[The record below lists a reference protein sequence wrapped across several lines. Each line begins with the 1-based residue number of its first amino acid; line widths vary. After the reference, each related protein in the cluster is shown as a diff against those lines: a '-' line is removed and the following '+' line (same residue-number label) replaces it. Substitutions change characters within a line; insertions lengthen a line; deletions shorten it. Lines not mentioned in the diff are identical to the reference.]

1 MKPRQPRF
9 VHRIA
14 SAAIAALTLASFRP
28 HLSAQQY
35 YASSNLRPEVNQILA
50 LANQAR
56 AQAGAGPVRWDPT
69 LAAAALSHCRLMAQ
83 QGEIEH
89 RYQGEPDISYRAAQ
103 AGAHFSIVEENIAVA
118 PTAPE
123 IHELWMNSP
132 GHRTNLLNPDID
144 SIGIAVVAARGSL
157 YVVADYSRAVQ
168 LFAPEQ
174 VEQQV
179 ATLVQSSGIAIF
191 PDATLARQA
200 CTVDDGMPRATPGS
214 PQPTFIMRW
223 QGAELNQLP
232 PTLVER
238 LQTGKYRQAAVGSC
252 PTRDL
257 GGPFTAYRL
266 AVLLY

>member
-1 MKPRQPRF
+1 
-9 VHRIA
+9 
-14 SAAIAALTLASFRP
+14 
-28 HLSAQQY
+28 
-35 YASSNLRPEVNQILA
+35 
-50 LANQAR
+50 
-56 AQAGAGPVRWDPT
+56 
-69 LAAAALSHCRLMAQ
+69 MAM